1 MPCRVFGA
9 YVVKGGL
16 SSEPD
21 ATARISSAPRLRRI
35 DRQHDNKSVNLG
47 GEKDMA
53 DNPLFPGGDVYG
65 DESIQSS
72 GSADA
77 GSGARRNRLLFSV
90 STV

>member
-1 MPCRVFGA
+1 MEDSH
-9 YVVKGGL
+9 L
-16 SSEPD
+16 SQTLRQGSP
-21 ATARISSAPRLRRI
+21 ATARLRRI
-35 DRQHDNKSVNLG
+35 DRQHDNKSVNLD
-47 GEKDMA
+47 KDMA